1 MKKTIAI
8 GIQDFGKLREKD
20 CFYIDKTS
28 FIREWWGNEDE
39 VTLITRPR
47 RFGKTLNMSML
58 ERFFSSRYAGRGS
71 VFEGLEIWKEEKY
84 RALQGTYPVLFL
96 SFAGVKHADYANT
109 RETLNSL
116 IANLYQQHEWILQDK
131 NCTDADR
138 EAFHKV
144 AADMNDSTAALSLT
158 TLCKLLYRCCHKKV
172 IILLDEYDTPLQEAY
187 INGFWKELTAY
198 IRALFNNTFK
208 SNPYLE
214 RGIMTGITRVSKES
228 VFSDLNNIRVV
239 TTTSELYSTAF
250 GFTEEEVF
258 AAMESQ
264 GIDAAEQEMVKYW
277 YDGFTFGKVADIYNP
292 WSVTMYL
299 KDRAFDTYW
308 ANTSGNGLVSRL
320 IREGNKGIKTEFEK
334 LLNGECIETRLDEQI
349 IFDQLSRSMSAV
361 WSLLLAS
368 GYLKVMKLTGI
379 NSGSFPVYHLALT
392 NHEVKLMFY
401 RMIEGWFEESTEFN
415 EFLTAMFRGDV
426 RGMNYY
432 MNRVALNTFSYFDAG
447 NNPSGYRE
455 PERFYHG
462 FVLGLLVDKADHYM
476 VKSNRESGFGRYD
489 VVMEPKDPAD
499 VAVIMEFKVFDRGNG
514 ENSLEDTA
522 EKALG
527 QIEEKKYA
535 ADLIQRGIPEER
547 ILKYGFAFEGERC
560 LIRKA
565 E

>member
-58 ERFFSSRYAGRGS
+58 ERFFSSRYAGRRS

-401 RMIEGWFEESTEFN
+401 RIIEGWFEESTEFN

-565 E
+565 K